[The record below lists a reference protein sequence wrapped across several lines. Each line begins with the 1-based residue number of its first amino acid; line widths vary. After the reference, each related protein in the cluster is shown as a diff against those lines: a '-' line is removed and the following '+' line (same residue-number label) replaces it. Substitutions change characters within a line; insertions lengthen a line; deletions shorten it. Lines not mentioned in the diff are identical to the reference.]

1 MAWIKVYIDP
11 GFILL
16 NIGDDNVNISC
27 AMLSNM
33 LNISWMT
40 EEYVDRLYIDYT
52 CMTSGLELVIT

>member
-1 MAWIKVYIDP
+1 MAWIKVYVDSGLYI
-11 GFILL
+11 L
-16 NIGDDNVNISC
+16 NIGDENVNISC

-52 CMTSGLELVIT
+52 CTTSGLELVIT